1 MSRDPKKFLHVLAAA
16 NEKMDLHVKVYHDQK
31 HQIYRQ
37 VSFTLQ
43 ESIPISHRHQFQE
56 FCQLSALL
64 ILLMGLFPFH
74 KIILPNVECHDR

>member
-1 MSRDPKKFLHVLAAA
+1 MSRDPKKIPPRACSGDR
-16 NEKMDLHVKVYHDQK
+16 KDDLHVKVHHNQK

-43 ESIPISHRHQFQE
+43 ESIPISYRHQLQE

-64 ILLMGLFPFH
+64 ILPMGLS
-74 KIILPNVECHDR
+74 